1 MLMPAIA
8 QLNVSADIVLVGRS
22 PGIDFISPYVN
33 RSIDYEGSGW
43 YRLFLEK
50 RDVTHT
56 LDLPEADLVVAFLSD
71 PWVREQE
78 PPGPHAQG
86 FGPLLPSISAR
97 RGKCPCGLVFSAM
110 SSKVGVTR

>member
-1 MLMPAIA
+1 MKVMIIRPAALGDTLMLMPAIA
-8 QLNVSADIVLVGRS
+8 QLNVSVDILLVGRS

-56 LDLPEADLVVAFLSD
+56 L
-71 PWVREQE
+71 
-78 PPGPHAQG
+78 
-86 FGPLLPSISAR
+86 
-97 RGKCPCGLVFSAM
+97 CGIFE
-110 SSKVGVTR
+110 